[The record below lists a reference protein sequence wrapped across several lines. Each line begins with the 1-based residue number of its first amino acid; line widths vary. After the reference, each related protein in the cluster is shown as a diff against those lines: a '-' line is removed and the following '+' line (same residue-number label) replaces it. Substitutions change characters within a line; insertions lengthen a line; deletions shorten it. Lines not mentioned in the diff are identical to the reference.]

1 MKHRIKGGISVPA
14 HMDSPNES
22 LRVTPRS
29 SQKKS
34 NIGLASAETFNIKRR
49 KDSQEIVIT
58 EEKSLKK
65 LDSWREP
72 GFHRTLLGIENDCPL
87 GGAIV
92 GKKTAKVAFLDR
104 QRVEKG
110 LQSLQP
116 VKIFQHLQKVDD

>member
-1 MKHRIKGGISVPA
+1 M
-14 HMDSPNES
+14 
-22 LRVTPRS
+22 
-29 SQKKS
+29 
-34 NIGLASAETFNIKRR
+34 ASAETFNIKRR
-49 KDSQEIVIT
+49 KDSQEIVIK
-58 EEKSLKK
+58 EEESLKK

-104 QRVEKG
+104 QRIDKG
-110 LQSLQP
+110 LKSLQP